1 MITLNFIT
9 LGFATSERNVFP
21 FFTHYVQECNGFAKD
36 LTDEQYFECDIPIE
50 EFLKLFKDDDYQQ
63 KILNALNAAVRKK
76 RSQVLEKEK
85 KKEAFDKQKLM
96 REKLKD

>member
-21 FFTHYVQECNGFAKD
+21 FFTHYVQECNGFAKE
-36 LTDEQYFECDIPIE
+36 LTDEQYFNCDIPID
-50 EFLKLFKDDDYQQ
+50 EFLRLFKGDDYQP
-63 KILNALNAAVRKK
+63 KVLDALNLAVRKK

-85 KKEAFDKQKLM
+85 KREAF
-96 REKLKD
+96 EK